1 MQSGNIKE
9 IIMKKPLVLCIM
21 DGVGI
26 NANHEHNAVAL
37 AKMPFFNSLLANYP
51 HSSLRADGEFVG
63 LPTGLMGNS
72 EVGHITI
79 GSGRVVRQYLLRFQQ
94 ENWDNNAKLQKFIS
108 SVRETRGIVHFA
120 GLMSSGCVH
129 SSIDD
134 ELVIIKYI
142 LDAGL
147 RVCIHFVADGRDV
160 PPQSASEFI
169 DLIEH
174 RLAKYFADSRVFW
187 GTLSGRYYTMDR
199 NHNMDRTKLAF
210 DAIAHA
216 KSEISAPDIHTALNN
231 AYARGETDEFIKPTI
246 ISGAP
251 ITSHDG
257 FLWGNYRSDRSR
269 QILRAMIDSNIGVN
283 ILCFSQYGEGLNE
296 TCPALIEDE
305 THTNCLGNIL
315 AVAGKTQLRIAE
327 TEKYNHVTYFFDMES
342 NDEQLGCQKILI
354 PSPDVATFDLKPE
367 MSAEQIT
374 DTLLQ
379 ELANF
384 DVVIL
389 NYANGD
395 MVGHTGNEPA
405 AIRAME
411 FLDTQLARLI
421 PAVLDLGGVMLIT
434 ADHGNC
440 EEMWDSENN
449 APYTSHTTN
458 PVNLIVVGMGDIVVR
473 DGGLCDIA
481 PTMLKILG
489 ISQPADMTGNSLI

>member
-1 MQSGNIKE
+1 MT
-9 IIMKKPLVLCIM
+9 KPIVLCIL

-26 NANHEHNAVAL
+26 NPEREHNAVAL

-63 LPTGLMGNS
+63 LPAGLMGNS

-94 ENWDNNAKLQKFIS
+94 ENWDNNTKLQNFIS
-108 SVRETRGIVHFA
+108 SVRETDGIVHFA

-129 SSIDD
+129 SSIED

-160 PPQSASEFI
+160 PPQSALEFI
-169 DLIEH
+169 DLIEN
-174 RLAKYFADSRVFW
+174 RLVKYFADSRVFW

-199 NHNMDRTKLAF
+199 NHNMDRTKIAL
-210 DAIAHA
+210 DAIAYA
-216 KSEISAPDIHTALNN
+216 KSEFSVPDIRTGLKN

-246 ISGAP
+246 ISGTQ
-251 ITSHDG
+251 ITSRDG

-269 QILRAMIDSNIGVN
+269 QILRAIVDSNIGVK

-296 TCPALIEDE
+296 ICPALIDDE
-305 THTNCLGNIL
+305 IHINSLGDVL
-315 AVAGKTQLRIAE
+315 AKNNKTQLRIAE

-342 NDEQLGCQKILI
+342 NAEQNGCKKILI

-367 MSAEQIT
+367 MSAKEIT

-395 MVGHTGNEPA
+395 MVGHTGVESA

-411 FLDTQLARLI
+411 FLDNQLSRLV
-421 PAVLDLGGVMLIT
+421 PRVLDLGGALLIT

-440 EEMWDSENN
+440 EEMWDTENN
-449 APYTSHTTN
+449 VPCTSHTTN
-458 PVNLIVVGMGDIVVR
+458 PVNLIVVGMGDVAVR

-481 PTMLKILG
+481 PTILKLLNIE
-489 ISQPADMTGNSLI
+489 QPLEMTGKSLLK